1 MRLNRV
7 SWEKIAI
14 CNSSSAFCTWSEMSL
29 QNITTALD
37 TSVRS
42 VIGFVAS
49 LWYIASYWIRSI
61 LESLSLHKSHC
72 FYMFLF
78 PFNEKHNLHVWWMGV
93 SKLYFLYSCLISKRK
108 TKFMCSLTHTPH
120 LQQPTRI
127 KNIASEPPCREKA
140 FVFHFCSSVFLERT
154 VLLQYIIKY
163 ATEWLWYYVWRQ
175 LHETLLRK

>member
-93 SKLYFLYSCLISKRK
+93 SKLYFLYSCLISKSQ
-108 TKFMCSLTHTPH
+108 TMFMCSLIHTHHTYNNPH
-120 LQQPTRI
+120 KSRI
-127 KNIASEPPCREKA
+127 LPQSHLAVKKLLFFT
-140 FVFHFCSSVFLERT
+140 FVAQSF
-154 VLLQYIIKY
+154 
-163 ATEWLWYYVWRQ
+163 WRG
-175 LHETLLRK
+175 LYCYSI